1 MSGMEQELTA
11 MHTSVNSLY
20 EKQKQ
25 LDAIITALPAGEK
38 FAAVKRD
45 GEALLKKL
53 KAWDEEM
60 IQRRSKAY
68 DDVENFVN
76 KLTANYLFLVNQ
88 TESDLPRINQS
99 SLDLLE
105 KMTAEWKTLKARA
118 DEITVKEI
126 PSLNRRLWDL
136 GYGAIWKN

>member
-1 MSGMEQELTA
+1 
-11 MHTSVNSLY
+11 MHNSVNSLY

-25 LDAIITALPAGEK
+25 LDAVITALPAGEK

-60 IQRRSKAY
+60 IQRRSRAY

-88 TESDLPRINQS
+88 TESDIPRINHS

-118 DEITVKEI
+118 DEIAASEI
-126 PSLNRRLWDL
+126 PSLNKRLWDL